1 MGTIESKT
9 SKVYKPKA
17 EDEKKLK
24 QYLKRSNKNT
34 TDGYTRWEKN

>member
-1 MGTIESKT
+1 MGTIKT
-9 SKVYKPKA
+9 QTDRVYKPKA
-17 EDEKKLK
+17 EDIKKLK